1 MASLAARSDD
11 EGRLRSPIAVVK
23 EGVTG
28 SFSIFRGSTPLHL
41 KRERLAE
48 IDTLHFR
55 VARQR
60 FRTAV
65 AEDTGVIDDLGAAR
79 DHQGF
84 AHVVVPHQDPDPGT
98 LEIEND
104 PLQFQRLNRIDA

>member
-1 MASLAARSDD
+1 MAGLAARSDD
-11 EGRLRSPIAVVK
+11 ERETTLADSRCQGGCDWLFFHLS
-23 EGVTG
+23 GVP
-28 SFSIFRGSTPLHL
+28 PLHL